1 MSKKPLF
8 IVRYNVDPK
17 YEEEFNEYYNKKI
30 PRILKEVPEMISGK
44 RLVIDRKGIKEYYT
58 IYEIESED
66 KIESCL
72 ANIPDTQEW
81 KNWAELAVSNLQNG
95 VYKVICSYKKEGD
108 EIIEDTI

>member
-8 IVRYNVDPK
+8 IIRYNLDPEK
-17 YEEEFNEYYNKKI
+17 EKEFNEYYNKKI
-30 PRILKEVPEMISGK
+30 PRILKQVPEMISGK
-44 RLVIDRKGIKEYYT
+44 RLVMERKGIKEYYT

-81 KNWAELAVSNLQNG
+81 KDWAELAVSNLQNG
-95 VYKVICSYKKEGD
+95 VYKTICSYKKVNDQIVE
-108 EIIEDTI
+108 E